1 MGWDWL
7 KVPGEGIFLEKRL
20 IIPER
25 EAHEK
30 LAHIEMERLGIET
43 VYIKWP
49 PASQKQAVRLRT

>member
-1 MGWDWL
+1 MGL
-7 KVPGEGIFLEKRL
+7 TQVPGKRIFLEKWL
-20 IIPER
+20 IISER

-49 PASQKQAVRLRT
+49 PASQKHRQ